1 MTSRPRPLGDATTPA
16 REEST
21 GGPSPRA
28 SRPGRRDVL
37 TGFGGLVVAG
47 MTIPWVT
54 GCGDGAASPPSAGG
68 GQQTAGTFPTVDDA
82 TLTAIGAAIQA
93 GEIPVGGAKFFT
105 DAGVVV
111 TQPHQ
116 GSYVALSTMCT
127 HEGQLIDRVIDGQ
140 LACPAHGSRFDPA
153 SGAATRSP
161 AQTALPTKPVT
172 VTGGKATLA

>member
-1 MTSRPRPLGDATTPA
+1 MGN
-16 REEST
+16 
-21 GGPSPRA
+21 
-28 SRPGRRDVL
+28 
-37 TGFGGLVVAG
+37 GGLHALVLGRWAPGVVTAAQHQRGAG
-47 MTIPWVT
+47 
-54 GCGDGAASPPSAGG
+54 DG

-93 GEIPVGGAKFFT
+93 GEIPVGGATFFS

-111 TQPHQ
+111 TQPQQ